1 MDEESPT
8 CTNQSKFGF
17 CRCPM
22 PVGVGPIL
30 INEQDTYYPKAGML
44 RAGGTSLLDVR
55 SLARKSWGLH
65 FCRDVLQSK
74 DAEAVQIALG
84 VRWGSVSVHYT
95 KRIKQHPRLI
105 WCTLTSLD
113 MHPSMMSLYSVWRIQ
128 AWIRRTLE
136 TRRQA
141 KRLAFAMGLHTRL
154 GRESAVLGLHAD
166 PLGLI
171 LAAWS

>member
-84 VRWGSVSVHYT
+84 VRWGSADGNFGSP
-95 KRIKQHPRLI
+95 PRK
-105 WCTLTSLD
+105 TP
-113 MHPSMMSLYSVWRIQ
+113 HQSMQ
-128 AWIRRTLE
+128 
-136 TRRQA
+136 
-141 KRLAFAMGLHTRL
+141 
-154 GRESAVLGLHAD
+154 
-166 PLGLI
+166 
-171 LAAWS
+171 